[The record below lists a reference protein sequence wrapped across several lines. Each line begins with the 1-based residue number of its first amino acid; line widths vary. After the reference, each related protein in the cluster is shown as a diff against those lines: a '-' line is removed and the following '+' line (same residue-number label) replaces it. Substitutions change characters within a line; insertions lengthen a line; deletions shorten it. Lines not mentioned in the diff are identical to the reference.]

1 MMYLGVIGDPGKRS
15 LSPVFQQAAI
25 DALGL
30 DITYERWATPPE
42 ALVTRVEGLRAPS
55 VLGANV
61 TIPHKQAVIPLL
73 DELDP
78 LAGKVGAVNTI
89 MNRDGRLHGY
99 NTDVE
104 GFLRGLRDDA
114 TFEPA
119 GKRALIA
126 GAGGAARAVVV
137 ALATAG
143 ARSIVIINRTFPRA
157 SRLVEELAPLA
168 GDTELHALPD
178 IYPSWAEAMRRADLL
193 VNCTPAGQAAAGDA
207 ADAGRPVWE
216 ESPVPFDEIRP
227 GILVYDLV
235 YVPAETPLI
244 KAAKTAGAAAFGG
257 LPMLIYQGAA
267 SLKIWT
273 GREAPVDVMLRAAR
287 AALGL
292 GTA

>member
-30 DITYERWATPPE
+30 DIVYERWATPPD
-42 ALVTRVEGLRAPS
+42 ALAARVEGLRAPA

-61 TIPHKQAVIPLL
+61 TIPHKEAVIPML
-73 DELDP
+73 DELDG
-78 LAGKVGAVNTI
+78 LARKVGAVNTI
-89 MNRDGRLHGY
+89 VNREGRLHGH

-114 TFEPA
+114 DFDPV
-119 GKRALIA
+119 GKRALVA

-137 ALATAG
+137 ALAEAG
-143 ARSIVIINRTFPRA
+143 ARSVVIINRTYPRA

-168 GDTELHALPD
+168 GDTELNALPD
-178 IYPSWAEAMRRADLL
+178 IYPSWAEALSRADLL
-193 VNCTPAGQAAAGDA
+193 VNCTPAGQASAGDSA
-207 ADAGRPVWE
+207 EE
-216 ESPVPFDEIRP
+216 ESPVPFDAIRP

-235 YVPAETPLI
+235 YVPAETALM
-244 KAAKTAGAAAFGG
+244 KAAKAAGARGVGG

-267 SLKIWT
+267 SLKLWT
-273 GREAPVDVMLRAAR
+273 GRDAPVDIMLKAAR
-287 AALGL
+287 EALGL
-292 GTA
+292 EAV

>member
-25 DALGL
+25 DALKL

-42 ALVTRVEGLRAPS
+42 GLETRIASLRAPH

-61 TIPHKQAVIPLL
+61 TIPHKEAVIPML
-73 DELDP
+73 DELDS
-78 LAGKVGAVNTI
+78 LARKVGAVNTI
-89 MNRDGRLHGY
+89 VSREGRLHGH

-114 TFEPA
+114 GFDPA
-119 GKRALIA
+119 RKRVLVA

-137 ALATAG
+137 ALTEAR
-143 ARSIVIINRTFPRA
+143 ARSIVLINRTYPRA
-157 SRLVEELAPLA
+157 SRLVNEMAPLA
-168 GDTELHALPD
+168 GETELSALPD
-178 IYPSWAEAMRRADLL
+178 IFPSWSESMSRADLL
-193 VNCTPAGQAAAGDA
+193 VNCTPAGQASAAGA
-207 ADAGRPVWE
+207 AEE

-235 YVPAETPLI
+235 YVPAETPLM
-244 KAAKTAGAAAFGG
+244 KAAKAAGARVLGG

-267 SLKIWT
+267 SLKLWT
-273 GREAPVDVMLRAAR
+273 GREAPVDIMLRAAR
-287 AALGL
+287 QALGL
-292 GTA
+292 EAA

>member
-1 MMYLGVIGDPGKRS
+1 MMYVGVIGDPGKRS

-30 DITYERWATPPE
+30 DITYERWATPPGG
-42 ALVTRVEGLRAPS
+42 LTTRIEGLRAPS

-61 TIPHKQAVIPLL
+61 TIPHKQSVIPML
-73 DELDP
+73 DELDG
-78 LAGKVGAVNTI
+78 LARNVGAVNTI
-89 MNRDGRLHGY
+89 LNREGQLHGY

-114 TFEPA
+114 GFDPA
-119 GKRALIA
+119 GKKALVA

-137 ALATAG
+137 ALAGAG
-143 ARSIVIINRTFPRA
+143 ARSVVVINRTFPRA

-168 GDTELHALPD
+168 GETELHALPD
-178 IYPSWAEAMRRADLL
+178 IYPSWAEAMGRADLL
-193 VNCTPAGQAAAGDA
+193 VNCTPAGQATAGDA
-207 ADAGRPVWE
+207 AEE

-244 KAAKTAGAAAFGG
+244 KAAKAAGATALGG

-273 GREAPVDVMLRAAR
+273 GREAPVDIMLKAAR
-287 AALGL
+287 DALGL
-292 GTA
+292 KGS

>member
-1 MMYLGVIGDPGKRS
+1 MPDSTPRES
-15 LSPVFQQAAI
+15 AA
-25 DALGL
+25 
-30 DITYERWATPPE
+30 R
-42 ALVTRVEGLRAPS
+42 R
-55 VLGANV
+55 
-61 TIPHKQAVIPLL
+61 
-73 DELDP
+73 
-78 LAGKVGAVNTI
+78 
-89 MNRDGRLHGY
+89 
-99 NTDVE
+99 
-104 GFLRGLRDDA
+104 
-114 TFEPA
+114 
-119 GKRALIA
+119 
-126 GAGGAARAVVV
+126 AGGAARAVVV

-143 ARSIVIINRTFPRA
+143 ARSIVVINRTFPRA

-168 GDTELHALPD
+168 GDAELHALPD
-178 IYPSWAEAMRRADLL
+178 IYPSWAEAMSRVDLL

-207 ADAGRPVWE
+207 AEE

-235 YVPAETPLI
+235 YVPAETQLI
-244 KAAKTAGAAAFGG
+244 KAAKAAGAAALGG